1 MTDTARISAE
11 GRRAAAARDWGR
23 VRACG
28 LEIRRLAPRDP
39 EGPFLLGLVEKAAGR
54 PRQAADSFQVALDL
68 GAERYDAAI
77 ELAFQRVLLNR
88 HREAVELLDGNRSRL
103 SNSPRYLNLAGEGYA
118 RMGMYEEAWSLYERA
133 LELQPDV
140 EIFQA
145 NLAACAV
152 YLGRIDTAR
161 DLYGKLLEKHPSHQR
176 NHYELARLTRATN
189 DRHVEQM
196 RAVLA
201 SSDPDPA
208 RNIFLFY
215 ALGKE
220 LEDLERW
227 DEAFE
232 FYRKGGD
239 AARSAM
245 TYDVGDDIAVID
257 RIVETCDA
265 KWLSD
270 HPATGACDVTP
281 IFIVGLPR
289 TGTTVTERILSSHSM
304 VETVGETQLMQMVLR
319 SASGIESG
327 GEMTP
332 QVIAAAAKA
341 PAEELGRG
349 YLEAVSH
356 RLGGAGYFIDKLP
369 ENVLYLGF
377 VAKAWPDARMVH
389 LRREPMD
396 ACFALYKQS
405 YFRFAYTLDDLGRY
419 YLAYDRL
426 SRHWRAVLGERLVE
440 VEYERLVADQA
451 GETKRLL
458 DRLGLPFEEAC
469 LHFEH
474 NVAPIATASSA
485 QVREKLH
492 TRSVG
497 RWRQFETQLA
507 PLRECL
513 EAGGVRVG
521 DGEGVDEK

>member
-1 MTDTARISAE
+1 MDTESISTE
-11 GRRAAAARDWGR
+11 GRRAAATRDWGR
-23 VRACG
+23 VRSCG

-39 EGPFLLGLVEKAAGR
+39 EGPFLLGLAEKAAGR
-54 PRQAADSFQVALDL
+54 PQQAADSFLEALEL
-68 GAERYDAAI
+68 SAERYDAAI
-77 ELAFQRVLLNR
+77 ELAFQCVLLNR

-118 RMGMYEEAWSLYERA
+118 RMGMYEEAWPLYERA

-161 DLYGKLLEKHPSHQR
+161 DLYCKLLEKHPSHQR
-176 NHYELARLTRATN
+176 NHYELARLTRATD

-201 SSDPDPA
+201 RSDPDPT

-239 AARSAM
+239 AAKSM
-245 TYDVGDDIAVID
+245 MQYDVDDDVAVID
-257 RIVETCDA
+257 AIVATCDA
-265 KWLSD
+265 KWLADRPASD
-270 HPATGACDVTP
+270 ASDVMP

-289 TGTTVTERILSSHSM
+289 TGTTVAERILSSHSQ
-304 VETVGETQLMQMVLR
+304 VETVGETQLVQMVLKDT
-319 SASGIESG
+319 G
-327 GEMTP
+327 GMGRGMQMTP
-332 QVIAAAAKA
+332 GIIAAAAKA
-341 PAEELGRG
+341 PAEELARR

-356 RLGGAGYFIDKLP
+356 RLSGARYFIDKLP

-377 VAKAWPDARMVH
+377 IARAWPDARMVH
-389 LRREPMD
+389 MRREPMD

-405 YFRFAYTLDDLGRY
+405 YFRFAYTLDDLCRY

-426 SRHWRAVLGERLVE
+426 SRHWRAVLGDRLIE
-440 VEYERLVADQA
+440 VEYEGLVADQA

-458 DRLGLPFEEAC
+458 DRLNLPFEEAC
-469 LHFEH
+469 LNFER

-492 TRSVG
+492 SRSVG
-497 RWRQFETQLA
+497 KWKRFERQLA
-507 PLRECL
+507 PLQACL
-513 EAGGVRVG
+513 EAGGVREG
-521 DGEGVDEK
+521 SGEAVDE